1 MRYRQVHLDFHTSEK
16 IVEIGKKFNKENFQK
31 ALQIGRVNSITLF
44 SKCHHGWSYHP
55 TKVNE
60 IHPGLNFDLLGA

>member
-31 ALQIGRVNSITLF
+31 ALQI
-44 SKCHHGWSYHP
+44 
-55 TKVNE
+55 
-60 IHPGLNFDLLGA
+60 